1 MRWIVW
7 LSGLI
12 LSACSSVIV
21 ADRPEIEKN
30 ARWMLLPFMNHTE
43 TPQAGLRAEAIAE
56 NALRVGASVDMTRY
70 PSTTA
75 TETLFENTDR
85 KQFDDAMDKASKGNY
100 KYALA
105 GSVEE
110 WRYKVGVDGEPAV
123 GITIQVID
131 VASKKVIWTASGGK
145 TGWSR
150 ESLTG
155 VAQDLINELLDPV
168 QIALH

>member
-1 MRWIVW
+1 MRWIGW
-7 LSGLI
+7 LGVLL

-21 ADRPEIEKN
+21 GDRPEIEKN
-30 ARWMLLPFMNHTE
+30 ARWALLPFVNHTE
-43 TPQAGLRAEAIAE
+43 TPQAGSRAESISASV
-56 NALRVGASVDMTRY
+56 LRVGGSVDMTYY
-70 PSTTA
+70 PSKLA
-75 TETLFENTDR
+75 TETLFENIER
-85 KQFDDAMDKASKGNY
+85 KQLDDALEWASKGNF
-100 KYALA
+100 KYALT

-123 GITIQVID
+123 GVTIQVID
-131 VASKKVIWTASGGK
+131 VATKKIIWTASGGK

>member
-1 MRWIVW
+1 MRWIGW
-7 LSGLI
+7 LGVLL
-12 LSACSSVIV
+12 LSACSSVMV
-21 ADRPEIEKN
+21 GDQPVLEKK
-30 ARWMLLPFMNHTE
+30 ARWALLPFVNHTE
-43 TPQAGLRAEAIAE
+43 TPQAGSRAESIAE
-56 NALRVGASVDMTRY
+56 SVLRVGGSVDMTHF
-70 PSTTA
+70 PSEMA
-75 TETLFENTDR
+75 TETLFENAER
-85 KQFDDAMDKASKGNY
+85 KQFDKALEWAIKGNY

-123 GITIQVID
+123 GVTIQVID
-131 VASKKVIWTASGGK
+131 VATKKVIWTASGGK

-155 VAQDLINELLDPV
+155 VAQDLINDLLDPV